1 MKIQQTLK
9 SINFDKVN
17 ITSLIGISILI
28 SIPTIV
34 LASNIALA
42 IPVLVIVL
50 LSVLFGERF
59 IIAIV
64 LITLFTLVGEL
75 DRTLRSIVQ
84 LVDFTILGIFF
95 LKRYGLEFESYPKI
109 PKSTIY
115 FLILYASAFLISSA
129 MSKYPFYGIDI
140 FAKQAAFFLI
150 AYIFYSFIKS
160 ETDIKDYFV
169 SIIVVTSIFTT
180 LFIITFIGE
189 GYDLISLVS
198 TSRVRITALT
208 GNIEAATNFFVIS
221 FPILIYYLII
231 SRNSLSKKSIWMIL
245 LYSFMGLVL
254 AMSRSAILGIMLST
268 AIMFFM
274 IRRKRFYQ
282 FLFSV
287 LIVVLIFIVVSPLN
301 DIITQLLRLE
311 EGLSVRDYLWLMT
324 VNIIKDHPVFGLG
337 PGAYPYEL
345 INYYPFMLD
354 EYYGKVFLYF
364 ADSSLGLNLAHNIF
378 LVFFSDMGLLGLA
391 TILMLPYI
399 YFRIGIKT
407 LIKYKNGSKESYY
420 LIIALFT
427 AGTSVIF
434 RNIFN
439 SIGLLYIGGI
449 HTDLPFWLVFSS
461 LIYFYRTPLKKTSM
475 GERKNLEKS

>member
-1 MKIQQTLK
+1 MGL
-9 SINFDKVN
+9 
-17 ITSLIGISILI
+17 LIGISILL
-28 SIPTIV
+28 SLPVV
-34 LASNIALA
+34 LIGNSIALA
-42 IPVLVIVL
+42 IPIVLVIL

-59 IIAIV
+59 ILAIV

-75 DRTLRSIVQ
+75 DRTLRTIVQ
-84 LVDFTILGIFF
+84 LVDFTFLGIFF
-95 LKRYGLEFESYPKI
+95 LKRYGLDFESYSKI
-109 PKSTIY
+109 PKSIIY
-115 FLILYASAFLISSA
+115 FLILYALAFIISSA

-140 FAKQAAFFLI
+140 FAKQAAFFII

-160 ETDIKDYFV
+160 ETDIKDYFI
-169 SIIVVTSIFTT
+169 SILIVTSIYTL
-180 LFIITFIGE
+180 LFIITFISE

-231 SRNSLSKKSIWMIL
+231 KVNSVVKKGIWVIIF
-245 LYSFMGLVL
+245 YSFIGLVL
-254 AMSRSAILGIMLST
+254 AMSRSAILGIAVST
-268 AIMFFM
+268 AIMFYL
-274 IRRKRFYQ
+274 INRKKFFQ
-282 FLFSV
+282 FIFF
-287 LIVVLIFIVVSPLN
+287 LIVVVLIFILVGPLN

-324 VNIIKDHPVFGLG
+324 MNIIKDHLIFGIG

-345 INYYPFMLD
+345 INYYPFMLN

-364 ADSSLGLNLAHNIF
+364 ADTSLNLNLAHNIF

-391 TILMLPYI
+391 TILMLPYV

-407 LIKYKNGSKESYY
+407 LFKYKNESKESYY
-420 LIIALFT
+420 FIIALFA

-434 RNIFN
+434 RNVFN

-449 HTDLPFWLVFSS
+449 HTDLPFWLIFSS
-461 LIYFYRTPLKKTSM
+461 LIYYYRRPLVKISSN
-475 GERKNLEKS
+475 ENNSVEN

>member
-1 MKIQQTLK
+1 MQIHPTLK
-9 SINFDKVN
+9 LFSFGLTDLG
-17 ITSLIGISILI
+17 SLIGISILLSLPVI
-28 SIPTIV
+28 LIGSSIV
-34 LASNIALA
+34 LA
-42 IPVLVIVL
+42 IPIMIVVF

-59 IIAIV
+59 ILAIV

-95 LKRYGLEFESYPKI
+95 LKRYGLKFESYPKI
-109 PKSTIY
+109 PKSIIY
-115 FLILYASAFLISSA
+115 FLVLYASAFFISSA

-140 FAKQAAFFLI
+140 FAKQAAFFII
-150 AYIFYSFIKS
+150 AFIFYSFIKS
-160 ETDIKDYFV
+160 EADIKDYFV

-231 SRNSLSKKSIWMIL
+231 KGKSLARKSFWVIL
-245 LYSFMGLVL
+245 FYSFIGLVL
-254 AMSRSAILGIMLST
+254 AMSRSAILGIAVST
-268 AIMFFM
+268 AIMFYL
-274 IRRKRFYQ
+274 INRKKFFQ
-282 FLFSV
+282 FIFS
-287 LIVVLIFIVVSPLN
+287 LIVVALIFLLVSPLN
-301 DIITQLLRLE
+301 EIITQLLRLE

-324 VNIIKDHPVFGLG
+324 VNIIKDHLVFGIG

-345 INYYPFMLD
+345 INYYPFMLS

-364 ADSSLGLNLAHNIF
+364 ADTSLNLNLAHNIF

-407 LIKYKNGSKESYY
+407 LIKYKNESKESYY
-420 LIIALFT
+420 FIIALFA

-434 RNIFN
+434 RNVFN

-449 HTDLPFWLVFSS
+449 HTDLPFWLIFSS
-461 LIYFYRTPLKKTSM
+461 LIYFYRRPLANVSSN
-475 GERKNLEKS
+475 ENKSAEN